1 MIKGGERDSS
11 RAHKKKLKEE
21 ALEANEANQTAI
33 ASISKLKANQF
44 EVKWKKD
51 TKQTQVSTSAEVD

>member
-1 MIKGGERDSS
+1 MIKRGDREG
-11 RAHKKKLKEE
+11 HTHMKE

-44 EVKWKKD
+44 EIIRGKLK
-51 TKQTQVSTSAEVD
+51 

>member
-44 EVKWKKD
+44 EVK
-51 TKQTQVSTSAEVD
+51 